1 MPRQDRV
8 VPTHSLSAFIFAVL
22 PAIATVLLNVNAAQV
37 FLFGPINNLYNHAC
51 VYAHNELTG
60 VVAAGVCSAKYYL
73 CFGIRKHFM
82 PIIVF
87 SSNLIRIS
95 ILTFRK
101 RISMPMNTISS

>member
-1 MPRQDRV
+1 M
-8 VPTHSLSAFIFAVL
+8 
-22 PAIATVLLNVNAAQV
+22 LLNVNEVQV
-37 FLFGPINNLYNHAC
+37 FLFGPVNNLYNHAH
-51 VYAHNELTG
+51 VYEHDELTG

-82 PIIVF
+82 PITIF
-87 SSNLIRIS
+87 SSNPIRIS